1 MEFKCKSC
9 GAQLHFDQGQIS
21 SKCEYCGNTY
31 MIFDFLDKETQRY
44 QEKKHLVNKDNSRYK
59 EIYAQYADMVISPE
73 HYCLSASDFI
83 DIIEFFDSVE
93 KNDKTIEL
101 LDHAKLCFINCV
113 ESYEDCL
120 LAVKYVEEI
129 KLPLFDDKSEA
140 KSALLRLAYSYRRKE
155 LIKSGFAVEV
165 PQTKSED
172 DFIQLVKS
180 LLLKNDVYHLF
191 QPFEQ
196 EIIRSSRNNAIKYII
211 DNGKDVIN
219 EVTSVS
225 NAKDIQS
232 SLMSLV
238 QKGILPS
245 GCFLLEHINKRIEFI
260 TNEEQ
265 KHKKKQKYIICC
277 SFLVFAFSL
286 LCCLTFTIRGHSI
299 KNISITVVSKTN
311 DAYNENLVSGHRDSG
326 YFYTFVLDVKNSSPY
341 DIKLIRGDMEVF
353 NKNGDLLSTS
363 SAEIRGNIL
372 RKSSEKYGIQ
382 LHTEKGENASEIWNT
397 SLDELKI
404 VFKINAVH
412 FSDGKIKTYR
422 NVKEIV
428 IHEIK

>member
-1 MEFKCKSC
+1 
-9 GAQLHFDQGQIS
+9 
-21 SKCEYCGNTY
+21 

-101 LDHAKLCFINCV
+101 LDHAKLCFLNCV

-140 KSALLRLAYSYRRKE
+140 KSALMRLAYSYRRKE

>member
-1 MEFKCKSC
+1 
-9 GAQLHFDQGQIS
+9 
-21 SKCEYCGNTY
+21 

-44 QEKKHLVNKDNSRYK
+44 QEKKHLVNKDNRRYK
-59 EIYAQYADMVISPE
+59 EIYSQYADIVISPE

-83 DIIEFFDSVE
+83 DIIEFFDSAE

-140 KSALLRLAYSYRRKE
+140 KSALMRLAYTYRRKE

-219 EVTSVS
+219 EVTSIS

-286 LCCLTFTIRGHSI
+286 ICCLIFTIRGHSI

-341 DIKLIRGDMEVF
+341 NVKLIRGDMEVF

-382 LHTEKGENASEIWNT
+382 LHTEKGENAREIWNT

>member
-1 MEFKCKSC
+1 
-9 GAQLHFDQGQIS
+9 
-21 SKCEYCGNTY
+21 

-140 KSALLRLAYSYRRKE
+140 KSALMRLAYSYRRKE

-311 DAYNENLVSGHRDSG
+311 DSYNENLVSGHRDSG

>member
-140 KSALLRLAYSYRRKE
+140 KSALMRLAYSYRRKE

>member
-59 EIYAQYADMVISPE
+59 EIYSQYADIVISPE

-83 DIIEFFDSVE
+83 DIIEFFDSAE

-101 LDHAKLCFINCV
+101 FDHAKLCFINCV

-140 KSALLRLAYSYRRKE
+140 KSALMRLAYSYRRKE

-286 LCCLTFTIRGHSI
+286 ICCLTFTIRGHSI

-382 LHTEKGENASEIWNT
+382 LHTEKGENAREIWNT

>member
-1 MEFKCKSC
+1 MGRLIIIGNGYDMGHLN
-9 GAQLHFDQGQIS
+9 GATSYKKFGEWL
-21 SKCEYCGNTY
+21 CE
-31 MIFDFLDKETQRY
+31 
-44 QEKKHLVNKDNSRYK
+44 
-59 EIYAQYADMVISPE
+59 
-73 HYCLSASDFI
+73 
-83 DIIEFFDSVE
+83 
-93 KNDKTIEL
+93 
-101 LDHAKLCFINCV
+101 
-113 ESYEDCL
+113 
-120 LAVKYVEEI
+120 
-129 KLPLFDDKSEA
+129 
-140 KSALLRLAYSYRRKE
+140 
-155 LIKSGFAVEV
+155 
-165 PQTKSED
+165 
-172 DFIQLVKS
+172 KS

>member
-59 EIYAQYADMVISPE
+59 EIYSQYADIVISPE

-83 DIIEFFDSVE
+83 DIIEFFDSAE

-140 KSALLRLAYSYRRKE
+140 KSALMRLAYSYRRKE

-219 EVTSVS
+219 VVTSVS
-225 NAKDIQS
+225 IAKDIQS
-232 SLMSLV
+232 SLLSLV

-286 LCCLTFTIRGHSI
+286 ICCLTFTIRGHSI

-382 LHTEKGENASEIWNT
+382 LHTEKGENAREIWNT

>member
-59 EIYAQYADMVISPE
+59 EIYSQYADIVISPE

-83 DIIEFFDSVE
+83 DIIEFFDSAE

-140 KSALLRLAYSYRRKE
+140 KSALMRLAYSYRRKE

-245 GCFLLEHINKRIEFI
+245 GYFLLEHINKRIEFI

-286 LCCLTFTIRGHSI
+286 ICYLTFTIRGHSI

-382 LHTEKGENASEIWNT
+382 LHTEKGENAREIWNT

>member
-140 KSALLRLAYSYRRKE
+140 KSALMRLAYSYRRKE

-245 GCFLLEHINKRIEFI
+245 GWFLLEHINKRIEFI

>member
-1 MEFKCKSC
+1 
-9 GAQLHFDQGQIS
+9 
-21 SKCEYCGNTY
+21 

-140 KSALLRLAYSYRRKE
+140 KSALMRLAYSYRRKE

>member
-1 MEFKCKSC
+1 
-9 GAQLHFDQGQIS
+9 
-21 SKCEYCGNTY
+21 

-140 KSALLRLAYSYRRKE
+140 KSALMRLAYSYLRKE

-180 LLLKNDVYHLF
+180 FLLKNDVYHLF

>member
-1 MEFKCKSC
+1 
-9 GAQLHFDQGQIS
+9 
-21 SKCEYCGNTY
+21 

-59 EIYAQYADMVISPE
+59 EIYSQYADIVISPE

-83 DIIEFFDSVE
+83 DIIEFFDSAE

-140 KSALLRLAYSYRRKE
+140 KSALMRLAYTYRRKE

-219 EVTSVS
+219 EVTSIS

-286 LCCLTFTIRGHSI
+286 ICCLIFTIRGHSI

-341 DIKLIRGDMEVF
+341 DVKLIRGDMEVF

-363 SAEIRGNIL
+363 SAEIRGNML

-382 LHTEKGENASEIWNT
+382 LHTEKGENAREIWNT

>member
-1 MEFKCKSC
+1 M
-9 GAQLHFDQGQIS
+9 
-21 SKCEYCGNTY
+21 
-31 MIFDFLDKETQRY
+31 
-44 QEKKHLVNKDNSRYK
+44 
-59 EIYAQYADMVISPE
+59 
-73 HYCLSASDFI
+73 
-83 DIIEFFDSVE
+83 
-93 KNDKTIEL
+93 
-101 LDHAKLCFINCV
+101 
-113 ESYEDCL
+113 
-120 LAVKYVEEI
+120 
-129 KLPLFDDKSEA
+129 
-140 KSALLRLAYSYRRKE
+140 
-155 LIKSGFAVEV
+155 
-165 PQTKSED
+165 
-172 DFIQLVKS
+172 
-180 LLLKNDVYHLF
+180 
-191 QPFEQ
+191 
-196 EIIRSSRNNAIKYII
+196 
-211 DNGKDVIN
+211 
-219 EVTSVS
+219 
-225 NAKDIQS
+225 
-232 SLMSLV
+232 
-238 QKGILPS
+238 
-245 GCFLLEHINKRIEFI
+245 EHINKRIEFI

-286 LCCLTFTIRGHSI
+286 ICCLIFTIRGHSI

-341 DIKLIRGDMEVF
+341 NVKLIRGDMEVF

-382 LHTEKGENASEIWNT
+382 LHTEKGENAREIWNT

>member
-1 MEFKCKSC
+1 MEIKCKSC
-9 GAQLHFDQGQIS
+9 GAQLHFDQGQTS

-59 EIYAQYADMVISPE
+59 EIYSQYADIVISPE

-83 DIIEFFDSVE
+83 DIIEFFDSAE

-140 KSALLRLAYSYRRKE
+140 KSALMRLAYTYRRKE

-219 EVTSVS
+219 EVTSIS

-286 LCCLTFTIRGHSI
+286 ICCLIFTIRGHSI

-341 DIKLIRGDMEVF
+341 DVKLIRGDMEVF

-363 SAEIRGNIL
+363 SAEIRGNML

-382 LHTEKGENASEIWNT
+382 LHTEKGENAREIWNT

>member
-59 EIYAQYADMVISPE
+59 EIYSQYADIVISPE

-83 DIIEFFDSVE
+83 DIIEFFDSAE

-140 KSALLRLAYSYRRKE
+140 KSALMRLAYSYRRKE
-155 LIKSGFAVEV
+155 LIKSGFVVEV

-286 LCCLTFTIRGHSI
+286 ICCLTFTIRGHSI

-341 DIKLIRGDMEVF
+341 DVKLIRGDMEVF

-363 SAEIRGNIL
+363 SAEIRGNVL

-382 LHTEKGENASEIWNT
+382 LHTEKGENAREIWNT

>member
-44 QEKKHLVNKDNSRYK
+44 QEKKHLVNKD
-59 EIYAQYADMVISPE
+59 IVISPE

-83 DIIEFFDSVE
+83 DIIEFFDSAE

-140 KSALLRLAYSYRRKE
+140 KSALMRLAYSYRRKE

-286 LCCLTFTIRGHSI
+286 ICCLTFTIRGHSI

-382 LHTEKGENASEIWNT
+382 LHTEKGENAREIWNT

>member
-1 MEFKCKSC
+1 
-9 GAQLHFDQGQIS
+9 
-21 SKCEYCGNTY
+21 

-59 EIYAQYADMVISPE
+59 EIYSQYADIVISPE

-83 DIIEFFDSVE
+83 DIIEFFDSAE

-140 KSALLRLAYSYRRKE
+140 KSALMRLAYSYRRKE

-211 DNGKDVIN
+211 DNGNDVIN
-219 EVTSVS
+219 EVTSIS

-286 LCCLTFTIRGHSI
+286 ICCLTFTIRGHSI

-341 DIKLIRGDMEVF
+341 GIKLIRGDMEVF

-382 LHTEKGENASEIWNT
+382 LHTEKGENAREIWNT

>member
-59 EIYAQYADMVISPE
+59 EIYSQYADIVISPE

-83 DIIEFFDSVE
+83 DIIEFFDSAE

-140 KSALLRLAYSYRRKE
+140 KSALMRLAYSYRRKE
-155 LIKSGFAVEV
+155 FIKSGFAVEV

-286 LCCLTFTIRGHSI
+286 ICCLTFTIRGHSI

-382 LHTEKGENASEIWNT
+382 LHTEKGENAREIWNT